1 MIDFI
6 LGKISVI
13 IPCYNCE
20 KTVSRAL
27 KSLENQTY
35 RNFEVIAIDDGS
47 TDNTLKLIN
56 EYKLQS
62 TLELRIYH
70 QDNSGV
76 SVTRNK
82 GIELAQGEYI
92 VFLDSDDAVSADFL
106 QLLVEPMGEKT
117 VDVVYGFLSRNFEDL
132 STKVP
137 RSDMLYKSIKKGQS
151 DIAKVLIHEKYR
163 LGFCTYIYRLSILNR
178 HNIRF
183 TTGLKTGEDLEFLWT
198 YIAYC
203 KKGVEINKYIY
214 WYYDNPKSAV
224 SKVDWYRTDSF
235 KSLERIYKVMVLNSC
250 DFADYYYK
258 YMSARYIWSYA
269 KTFSVGRR
277 KDLYDKLNSEY
288 DLRSAMKFLINGCND
303 KRVKLTALLYLF
315 NRELFFYFV
324 GFIGRK

>member
-1 MIDFI
+1 MVDFRI
-6 LGKISVI
+6 GKISVI

-20 KTVSRAL
+20 KTVNRAL

-47 TDNTLKLIN
+47 TDSTLKLIN
-56 EYKLQS
+56 EYKSQGRMDLKV
-62 TLELRIYH
+62 YH

-76 SVTRNK
+76 SVARNK

-92 VFLDSDDAVSADFL
+92 VFLDSDDAVSIDFL
-106 QLLVEPMGEKT
+106 QLLVGPMNDNT
-117 VDVVYGFLSRNFEDL
+117 VDVVYGFLSRNYEDL
-132 STKVP
+132 STKAP
-137 RSDMLYKSIKKGQS
+137 RSDAPCESIKKSQS

-163 LGFCTYIYRLSILNR
+163 LGFFTYIYRLSILNR

-203 KKGVEINKYIY
+203 KNGVEINKYIY

-224 SKVDWYRTDSF
+224 SKVDWYRTDS
-235 KSLERIYKVMVLNSC
+235 LNSLTRVYTMMKDNNC
-250 DFADYYYK
+250 DFADFFYS
-258 YMSARYIWSYA
+258 YMTSRYLWSYA

-277 KDLYDKLNSEY
+277 KDLFDKLNSEY
-288 DLRSAMKFLINGCND
+288 DLRSAMKYLINECND

-315 NRELFFYFV
+315 NRELFFYLV